1 MSRVYR
7 ACSLRAN
14 YLPGAFTLLLLASAY
29 LGLSSIQISPVVDD
43 KVLHVVTFFILTTTF
58 YWILDT
64 TRRRIFNFTL
74 IVCTGIL
81 GVGSEF
87 AQGFLPNGRTFDAY
101 DILANLVG
109 SAASLGVCSWY
120 HKRMLERK
128 RAARQYAAVPGDDA
142 EAGDVELG
150 EGIGAH
156 ETGVV
161 DVSLAPRS
169 LEDEVDHWDEN
180 AADAWDE
187 DESPDGKNGVDGT
200 RPHDG
205 GGVAGTLEP
214 ETKKRAD

>member
-1 MSRVYR
+1 MALQHVALVLTS
-7 ACSLRAN
+7 A
-14 YLPGAFTLLLLASAY
+14 GAFILLLLASAY
-29 LGLSSIQISPVVDD
+29 LGLSSIQISPLVDD

-87 AQGFLPNGRTFDAY
+87 LQGFLPNGRIFDAY

-109 SAASLGVCSWY
+109 SATSLGICTWY
-120 HKRMLERK
+120 HKRMLERR
-128 RAARQYAAVPGDDA
+128 RAARQYAAVPGDDD

-161 DVSLAPRS
+161 DLGSEARS
-169 LEDEVDHWDEN
+169 LEDEVDNWDEN
-180 AADAWDE
+180 AEDAWDE
-187 DESPDGKNGVDGT
+187 DDRTSGKDVVDTNGL
-200 RPHDG
+200 PG
-205 GGVAGTLEP
+205 GSGAVGTLEP
-214 ETKKRAD
+214 DAKKRED